1 MSMSSLTLLTRE
13 FENPDLANGDPE
25 GGPGSHGYSDP
36 EETVLEA
43 LGPAWQG

>member
-13 FENPDLANGDPE
+13 FEIQTWLVGDPE
-25 GGPGSHGYSDP
+25 GGPGSRGYSDP

-43 LGPAWQG
+43 LGPAW

>member
-1 MSMSSLTLLTRE
+1 MSMFSLTLPTRE
-13 FENPDLANGDPE
+13 FEIQTWLVGDPE